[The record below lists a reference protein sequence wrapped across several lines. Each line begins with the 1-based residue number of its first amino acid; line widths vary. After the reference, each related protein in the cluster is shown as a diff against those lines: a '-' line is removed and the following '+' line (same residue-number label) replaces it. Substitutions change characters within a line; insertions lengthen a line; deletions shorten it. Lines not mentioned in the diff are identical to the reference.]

1 MTKLWNVLSI
11 IFATI
16 GLWLGLFIGPVN
28 GVLIALIVF
37 VVIDYTTGVISAA
50 VNKKLSSSVGFKGL
64 LRKILIFLIVG
75 LANIL
80 DVYVLGA
87 NAILR
92 SAVIF
97 FYIANEGLSII
108 ENLGETGLPIPKKLR
123 DVLAQLRKKSGEE
136 DDENGGDNNEPD
148 DDLHGE

>member
-1 MTKLWNVLSI
+1 MSKLWNVISI
-11 IFATI
+11 VFATI
-16 GLWLGLFIGPVN
+16 GVWLGLFIGPVN
-28 GVLIALIVF
+28 GLLIALIVF
-37 VVIDYTTGVISAA
+37 VIIDYTTGVIAA
-50 VNKKLSSSVGFKGL
+50 VVTKTLSSTVGFKGL
-64 LRKILIFLIVG
+64 LRKVLIFLIVG

-87 NAILR
+87 NAVLR

-108 ENLGETGLPIPKKLR
+108 ENLGETGLPIPKKLK

-136 DDENGGDNNEPD
+136 EEDGNENHD
-148 DDLHGE
+148 GE

>member
-1 MTKLWNVLSI
+1 MTKLWNVISV

-16 GLWLGLFIGPVN
+16 GVWLGLFIGPAN

-37 VVIDYTTGVISAA
+37 VIIDYVTGLLSAII
-50 VNKKLSSSVGFKGL
+50 NKNLSSSVGFKGL

-87 NAILR
+87 NSVLR
-92 SAVIF
+92 TAVIM
-97 FYIANEGLSII
+97 FYLANEGLSII
-108 ENLGETGLPIPKKLR
+108 ENLGETGLPIPKKLK

-136 DDENGGDNNEPD
+136 GKENDGNNDE
-148 DDLHGE
+148 

>member
-123 DVLAQLRKKSGEE
+123 DVLAQLRKKSGE
-136 DDENGGDNNEPD
+136 DDENGVDNTEPD
-148 DDLHGE
+148 DDLHCE

>member
-136 DDENGGDNNEPD
+136 DDENGVDNHEPD

>member
-1 MTKLWNVLSI
+1 MNKLWNVLSI

-16 GLWLGLFIGPVN
+16 GVWLGLFIGPAN
-28 GVLIALIVF
+28 SLLIALIVF
-37 VVIDYTTGVISAA
+37 VVIDYVSGVISAA

-87 NAILR
+87 NAVLR
-92 SAVIF
+92 SAVIL

-108 ENLGETGLPIPKKLR
+108 ENLGETGLPIPPKIKE
-123 DVLAQLRKKSGEE
+123 VLAQLRKKANEPEKKEE
-136 DDENGGDNNEPD
+136 DDSNGE
-148 DDLHGE
+148 